1 MAATQWET
9 CSADALLREFFAQDD
24 LSRLAEGAGALLGCP
39 LLVLDDTFHVAAHHL
54 PLGFSDAVFQA
65 SVRSGEITYE
75 AGAIIS
81 RSPALSAG
89 AADCVKLA
97 DSPYRRRFA
106 PLVSAGVR
114 LGYLICVD
122 TDGHLEKIPAQTWNT
137 VEQIL
142 SKQLFVEASRQDKP
156 FETAEDI
163 LRHLLDGGFP
173 SAPYFRLQIS
183 GTYLVDFHPLAF
195 ALIDLTVYHSGYLGQ
210 RHLKEEV
217 TAIFLDS
224 HSFLYKGNVML
235 FLHRRED
242 MERFS
247 ALAEEFQ
254 LKVIVSEK
262 IDDLFALPALYRTAR
277 EALSM
282 MTDERFHG
290 GRVYTVAQLR
300 TPLLLK
306 NLEGRED
313 LIAQEVR
320 TLAAHDRE
328 KGTQYCETLY
338 YYLICCRSLQKT
350 CEALFAHRNTV
361 LYRIRRM
368 QEEFGIPLDEPL
380 KHADLLLSVSLL
392 LFEEKGPDFFSSLCQ
407 ALAQRV
413 ADTFDDHDGD
423 KQHDQDHAQAVLLL
437 GPLFGLLSTMIVT
450 GKMSF
455 FSDALGHSG
464 FTGIAIGVLCGAVQ
478 PIYFAVGL
486 SVLFALLFSFVRSRT
501 SQSADTII
509 GVFSSTAVA
518 LGIFIVT
525 LGGRSFTKFNR
536 YLIGDILSVSPQEI
550 GLLALVLLA
559 VVLLW
564 VFGANR
570 LVLTAVHPQLASSRG
585 VATKRN
591 ETLFTVAIAIVVTL
605 AMSWVGL
612 MVINS
617 LLVLPAASS
626 RNLARNLRQYHLLSV
641 LSALVCGLL
650 GLCAAYWLGCSA
662 GATIA
667 LLLAVYFAV
676 SFALRNR
683 AA

>member
-1 MAATQWET
+1 M
-9 CSADALLREFFAQDD
+9 
-24 LSRLAEGAGALLGCP
+24 
-39 LLVLDDTFHVAAHHL
+39 
-54 PLGFSDAVFQA
+54 
-65 SVRSGEITYE
+65 
-75 AGAIIS
+75 
-81 RSPALSAG
+81 
-89 AADCVKLA
+89 
-97 DSPYRRRFA
+97 
-106 PLVSAGVR
+106 
-114 LGYLICVD
+114 
-122 TDGHLEKIPAQTWNT
+122 
-137 VEQIL
+137 
-142 SKQLFVEASRQDKP
+142 
-156 FETAEDI
+156 
-163 LRHLLDGGFP
+163 
-173 SAPYFRLQIS
+173 
-183 GTYLVDFHPLAF
+183 
-195 ALIDLTVYHSGYLGQ
+195 
-210 RHLKEEV
+210 
-217 TAIFLDS
+217 
-224 HSFLYKGNVML
+224 
-235 FLHRRED
+235 
-242 MERFS
+242 
-247 ALAEEFQ
+247 
-254 LKVIVSEK
+254 
-262 IDDLFALPALYRTAR
+262 
-277 EALSM
+277 
-282 MTDERFHG
+282 
-290 GRVYTVAQLR
+290 
-300 TPLLLK
+300 
-306 NLEGRED
+306 
-313 LIAQEVR
+313 
-320 TLAAHDRE
+320 
-328 KGTQYCETLY
+328 
-338 YYLICCRSLQKT
+338 
-350 CEALFAHRNTV
+350 
-361 LYRIRRM
+361 
-368 QEEFGIPLDEPL
+368 
-380 KHADLLLSVSLL
+380 
-392 LFEEKGPDFFSSLCQ
+392 
-407 ALAQRV
+407 
-413 ADTFDDHDGD
+413 
-423 KQHDQDHAQAVLLL
+423 
-437 GPLFGLLSTMIVT
+437 
-450 GKMSF
+450 
-455 FSDALGHSG
+455 
-464 FTGIAIGVLCGAVQ
+464 LCGAVQ